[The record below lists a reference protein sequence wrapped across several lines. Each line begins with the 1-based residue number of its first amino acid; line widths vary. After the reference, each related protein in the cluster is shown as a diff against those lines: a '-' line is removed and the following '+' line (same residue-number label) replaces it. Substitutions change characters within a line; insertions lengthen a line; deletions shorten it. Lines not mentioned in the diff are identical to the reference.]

1 MLKNLSVVQ
10 NTNYEHTKLYPD
22 FSAKIVYPIFWVQEI
37 NRSKNLNKITKNEK
51 GENMYFKLKE
61 FEMDTESI
69 KILMKSGNIISNP
82 DIIRKI
88 LFYLESEDNKNV
100 MLMVEEKIKRNL
112 TMRRHSMRKKITPKS
127 SMNLNMYRIE
137 GESDNN

>member
-1 MLKNLSVVQ
+1 
-10 NTNYEHTKLYPD
+10 
-22 FSAKIVYPIFWVQEI
+22 
-37 NRSKNLNKITKNEK
+37 
-51 GENMYFKLKE
+51 MYFKLKE

-112 TMRRHSMRKKITPKS
+112 TMRRHSMRKKITQKS